1 MGVVGLVQ
9 STTRVTNQDGVE
21 TTLLTYTL
29 PASTMSRDGDS
40 IFFEFYGDFSGAAD
54 TNLFIRLGGQ
64 PIFDSGAIDPA
75 ATVFSVT
82 GRLIRK
88 GAVLQ
93 AYFSSLVSNGIS
105 VNLGGEMTVDLTVD
119 NDLVVSG
126 LATGAASIA
135 LAGTYLT
142 LYIVAP

>member
-1 MGVVGLVQ
+1 
-9 STTRVTNQDGVE
+9 
-21 TTLLTYTL
+21 
-29 PASTMSRDGDS
+29 
-40 IFFEFYGDFSGAAD
+40 
-54 TNLFIRLGGQ
+54 
-64 PIFDSGAIDPA
+64 
-75 ATVFSVT
+75 
-82 GRLIRK
+82 
-88 GAVLQ
+88 VLQ